1 MTQEQFSRELAYEI
15 TMSLFGSLLD
25 KNIISDE
32 EYGIIDTNM
41 RKKYK
46 PSLGMLYPQNNLII
60 KESDGNM

>member
-1 MTQEQFSRELAYEI
+1 MTQEQFSRELTYEI

-41 RKKYK
+41 RKKYR
-46 PSLGMLYPQNNLII
+46 PLLGMLYP
-60 KESDGNM
+60 

>member
-1 MTQEQFSRELAYEI
+1 MTQEQFSRELTYEI
-15 TMSLFGSLLD
+15 TMSLFGSLLA

-46 PSLGMLYPQNNLII
+46 PLLGTLYPQNHLII